1 MKTVDSFPRAVQVIE
16 NQWITMSDG
25 VRLAA
30 RMWMPDHAE
39 DDPVPA
45 ILELIPY
52 RKRDG
57 YRAHDDAMHG
67 YFAGHGYVCMR
78 VDIRGS
84 GDSDGLLVDE
94 YVKQEQDDQKEPEAG
109 SVFSHYMSL

>member
-1 MKTVDSFPRAVQVIE
+1 MRRGYEGSRQEYDVVRETNVMASMR
-16 NQWITMSDG
+16 DG

-30 RMWMPDHAE
+30 RMWLPVDAE
-39 DDPVPA
+39 DNPVPA

-57 YRAHDDAMHG
+57 YRAADEAMHG
-67 YFAGHGYVCMR
+67 YFAGHGYGCLR

-84 GDSDGLLVDE
+84 GDSDGHLADE
-94 YVKQEQDDQKEPEAG
+94 
-109 SVFSHYMSL
+109 